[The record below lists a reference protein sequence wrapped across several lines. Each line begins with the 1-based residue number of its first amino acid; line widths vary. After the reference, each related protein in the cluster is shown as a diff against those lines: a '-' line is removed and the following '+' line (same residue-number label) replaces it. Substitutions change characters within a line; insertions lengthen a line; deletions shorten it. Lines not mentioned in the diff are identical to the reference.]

1 MGLEFKKPLAPIGNS
16 KNKWTVNQ
24 EGNKKSTEPKIQKKT
39 RLNKGKPRRKRE
51 EEKKEND
58 NKNAH

>member
-1 MGLEFKKPLAPIGNS
+1 LAPIGNS

-24 EGNKKSTEPKIQKKT
+24 EGNKKSTGPKIQKKT

-58 NKNAH
+58 NKDAH